1 MQIGTL
7 MLSKDAPALD
17 TVKRKPDSVLGKIR

>member
-1 MQIGTL
+1 MQIGTV